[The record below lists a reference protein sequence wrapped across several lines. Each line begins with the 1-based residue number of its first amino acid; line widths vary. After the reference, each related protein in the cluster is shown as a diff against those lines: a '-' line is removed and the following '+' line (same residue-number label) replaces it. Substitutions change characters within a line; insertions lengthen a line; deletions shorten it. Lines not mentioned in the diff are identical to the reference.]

1 MQKLK
6 KIYLLLFSALHFI
19 FVSVFVF
26 VFAMPRQELV
36 FSRQTRRGG
45 SQASRLLSVAPHT
58 LRQAQRHAQQA
69 ASSASKQQAQVLVY
83 KQPAPPPLES
93 AATSEIPP
101 ILLWLWTLQAS
112 CAVQCSF
119 CCFRNML
126 SKLES
131 TEQSLVCVKQ
141 FSQKFIVSGTVHSET
156 AQWDSVNHGTHGV
169 VSDNHAYFVNSE
181 EAEVKVTK
189 SGRGWR
195 ISFSMSALSGL
206 FHQLR

>member
-1 MQKLK
+1 
-6 KIYLLLFSALHFI
+6 
-19 FVSVFVF
+19 
-26 VFAMPRQELV
+26 MPRQEFV

-58 LRQAQRHAQQA
+58 LRQAQRHKQQA
-69 ASSASKQQAQVLVY
+69 ASSASKQEASTGASLQA
-83 KQPAPPPLES
+83 ARS
-93 AATSEIPP
+93 AATRERCHFWNPTNPASVVNSASFMCRSMQ
-101 ILLWLWTLQAS
+101 LLLFYQ
-112 CAVQCSF
+112 
-119 CCFRNML
+119 NML

-141 FSQKFIVSGTVHSET
+141 FSQKFIVSGTVHGET

-169 VSDNHAYFVNSE
+169 VSDNHVYFVNSE

-195 ISFSMSALSGL
+195 SSFSMSALSSLTWGTCHWRSIG
-206 FHQLR
+206 HQRIAHYTNSAETKKLH